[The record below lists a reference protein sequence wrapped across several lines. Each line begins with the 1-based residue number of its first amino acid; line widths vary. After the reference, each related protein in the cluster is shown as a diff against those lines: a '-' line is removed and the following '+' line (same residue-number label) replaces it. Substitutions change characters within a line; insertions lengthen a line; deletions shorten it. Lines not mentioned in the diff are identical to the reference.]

1 MRKMPYRTLSYC
13 CTTGNRTLTA
23 NRCSNRVTTCT
34 GVCPTSVPTVCA
46 SIKPASLSPLEQ
58 AIHLCD
64 EQPDDFEQEFRKI
77 TTLLAAIPDEQAEVI
92 RLRIHGDNSFTDIA
106 AILELPVST
115 VKSRFQY
122 GIEKIRKGIY
132 AKSQTL

>member
-1 MRKMPYRTLSYC
+1 MSVQHLYRPF
-13 CTTGNRTLTA
+13 A
-23 NRCSNRVTTCT
+23 
-34 GVCPTSVPTVCA
+34 
-46 SIKPASLSPLEQ
+46 PASNPPVYPLEQ

-92 RLRIHGDNSFTDIA
+92 RLRIYGDNSFTDIA